1 VASRGSTASG
11 REIIVTPVP
20 ATSST
25 AEGPLLLGLDVGS
38 SRIKGV
44 LVDRSGQAR
53 GMATGRTPFSP
64 SPDGVDMAVDAFQDA
79 LAGVLS
85 GLGSDRERVAGIGVA
100 GMAESGTSFDAEGRA
115 LGPVIAWHD
124 PRGGEVVERLQ
135 AHLGDDLAMR
145 IGQPLRTVSSVAKLG
160 WMLEHAARPPHR
172 WLGVPELCLFELSGV
187 RATEHSLA
195 ARTGCYD
202 VSSLA
207 YLPEVVEVLGLSVDV
222 FPPVRTAGEA
232 MGRVSAAGS
241 AWSGLPEG
249 APVTIAGHDHSAGA
263 EGVGAREDDLVN
275 SVGTAETV
283 LRRTREVP
291 DLEQALSLRLAVTV
305 RPGGAEWVVHAG
317 AARAGLIL
325 DAVSRVLGRAPDEL
339 DDLAERAGDTGPEVD
354 VDALRASIDEGSE
367 PELPA
372 GSPGEVWTGLLNALA
387 ERTAEAADRLQVLG
401 PSRRMVVFGGGST
414 SRPWLRA
421 KARSLHLPVLRSTAG
436 EAVAR
441 GAAITAG
448 VAAGWWPT
456 PTEAPL
462 ATLEPVAAHR

>member
-1 VASRGSTASG
+1 
-11 REIIVTPVP
+11 
-20 ATSST
+20 
-25 AEGPLLLGLDVGS
+25 
-38 SRIKGV
+38 
-44 LVDRSGQAR
+44 
-53 GMATGRTPFSP
+53 MATGRTPFSP
-64 SPDGVDMAVDAFQDA
+64 SPDGVDMAVEAFRDA

-85 GLGSDRERVAGIGVA
+85 GLGPDRGRVAGVGIA
-100 GMAESGTSFDAEGRA
+100 GMAESGTAFDADGRP

-135 AHLGDDLAMR
+135 EHFGDDLAMR

-160 WMLEHAARPPHR
+160 WMLEHAAHPPRR

-187 RATEHSLA
+187 WATEHSLA

-202 VSSLA
+202 VSGLT
-207 YLPEVVEVLGLSVDV
+207 YLPEVAEVLGLSVDV

-249 APVTIAGHDHSAGA
+249 VPVTIAGHDHSAGA
-263 EGVGAREDDLVN
+263 EGVAAREDDLVN

-283 LRRTREVP
+283 LRRRREVP
-291 DLEQALSLRLAVTV
+291 DLEQALARRLAVTV

-325 DAVSRVLGRAPDEL
+325 DAVAGALGRAPDEL
-339 DDLAERAGDTGPEVD
+339 DDLAEGAGDAGPEVD
-354 VDALRASIDEGSE
+354 VDALRTNVDEGSE

-372 GSPGEVWTGLLNALA
+372 ASPGEVWNGLLNALA
-387 ERTAEAADRLQVLG
+387 SRTAEAADRLIEVLG

-441 GAAITAG
+441 GAAIIAG
-448 VAAGWWPT
+448 VAAGWWPG
-456 PTEAPL
+456 PPEAPL
-462 ATLEPVAAHR
+462 AALEPVAAHR